1 MRAEV
6 SAALAAGRMAGWEG
20 TARAAR
26 SPEQAVRGFE
36 EILLQMVVRA
46 MRRTVGQG
54 GLFRSQPAHG
64 VYEHFVEQAL
74 STALAN
80 RDLGM
85 RRLLLPVLRGRQE
98 HTRAAAQIERRLWPA
113 QAGYAEGGSGTDG
126 FAAEGKQ
133 LLVGDIAVE
142 GGGSGTE
149 GFAAG
154 GPRVPLSAIA
164 PPTDDPWLDR
174 PDAGRVLLQLMGADT
189 EAVAGGNR

>member
-1 MRAEV
+1 MRADV
-6 SAALAAGRMAGWEG
+6 STALAVGRTAGWER
-20 TARAAR
+20 TAHTAR

-54 GLFRSQPAHG
+54 GLFGSQPAHG

-74 STALAN
+74 STALAS

-85 RRLLLPVLRGRQE
+85 GRLLLPALRGGPAHAGAMGQSERFVWPP
-98 HTRAAAQIERRLWPA
+98 RGDGAA
-113 QAGYAEGGSGTDG
+113 GGTG
-126 FAAEGKQ
+126 E
-133 LLVGDIAVE
+133 
-142 GGGSGTE
+142 E
-149 GFAAG
+149 GFEAE
-154 GPRVPLSAIA
+154 GPRVPLSAMA

-174 PDAGRVLLQLMGADT
+174 PDAGRVLLQLMGAGT